1 MSYLGLDV
9 GTSRCKAVLF
19 EADGAQLGMAFR
31 EYPVKAPQENWAELD
46 SRQVVEA
53 CMNVIREAAA
63 SHRGDPVR
71 GIGISS
77 QGEAFTA
84 IGRKGEFFTNA
95 MVSSDSRAA
104 RLSKEWSEGFGRM
117 RLYEKTGHTPSP
129 MFTLFKLIWLRDAQ
143 PQIWANTEAFYCFE
157 DLIQQRL
164 GLDPAISWC
173 LAGRTMLFNVR
184 DHTWDREILDKL
196 GLEASKLARPIPSGA
211 VAGTIL
217 SSVARE
223 LNLPDGVQVVAGGH
237 DQCCGA
243 LGAGVASPG
252 RAVYAAGTVDC
263 ITPAFS
269 EPVFSL
275 TLFEN
280 NLATYNFTVPGMYTT
295 VAYSLTGGSILTWF
309 RDVWGACELAE
320 AARTGASP
328 FQLLLEQIGN
338 APSGLLVLP
347 YWTPSGTPYFDSRVK
362 GAILGLRMTTT
373 RAQVL
378 RALLE
383 GVAFEMR
390 LNMNIL
396 EQCGIHI
403 EELVAIGGG
412 AQNLAWLQLKADVL
426 GKPVSRATV
435 TEAGCLGVAM
445 LAMAAD
451 TDASVVDIA
460 NEWAKV
466 TEVVEPQP
474 QNSAFYDD
482 QFGTYL
488 DLYKTLKPLYGKEK
502 LT

>member
-19 EADGAQLGMAFR
+19 DADGAQLGMVCR
-31 EYPVKAPQENWAELD
+31 EYPVSSPQENWAELD

-53 CMNVIREAAA
+53 CTSVIREAGA
-63 SHRGDPVR
+63 SCPTDPVR

-84 IGRKGEFFTNA
+84 LGARGEFLTNA

-104 RLSKEWSEGFGRM
+104 RISSEWSEAFGRM
-117 RLYEKTGHTPSP
+117 RLYEKTGHTSSP
-129 MFTLFKLIWLRDAQ
+129 MFTLFKLVWLREAQ
-143 PQIWANTEAFYCFE
+143 PQIWANAKAFYCFE

-164 GLDPAISWC
+164 GLDPTISWC

-184 DHTWDREILDKL
+184 EHAWDTEILDKL
-196 GLEASKLARPIPSGA
+196 GVPVSKLARPIPSGA
-211 VAGTIL
+211 VAGTIM

-223 LNLPDGVQVVAGGH
+223 LGLRDGVKVVAGGH

-243 LGAGVASPG
+243 LGAGIASPG

-269 EPVFSL
+269 APVFSP

-280 NLATYNFTVPGMYTT
+280 NLATYDYTAPGMYTT
-295 VAYSLTGGSILTWF
+295 VAYSLTGGNILCWF
-309 RDVWGACELAE
+309 RDEWGSSVTAE

-328 FQLLLEQIGN
+328 FQLLLAEIGN
-338 APSGLLVLP
+338 EPSGLLVLP

-390 LNMNIL
+390 LNVNIL
-396 EQCGIHI
+396 ERCGIHI

-426 GKPVSRATV
+426 GKPISRAAV
-435 TEAGCLGVAM
+435 TEAGCMGVAM

-451 TDASVVDIA
+451 TGASVVNIA
-460 NEWAKV
+460 KEWAKISV
-466 TEVVEPQP
+466 VVEPQP
-474 QNSAFYDD
+474 QNSAYYDN
-482 QFGTYL
+482 QFGIYL
-488 DLYKTLKPLYGKEK
+488 DLYKTLKPLYGKES
-502 LT
+502 